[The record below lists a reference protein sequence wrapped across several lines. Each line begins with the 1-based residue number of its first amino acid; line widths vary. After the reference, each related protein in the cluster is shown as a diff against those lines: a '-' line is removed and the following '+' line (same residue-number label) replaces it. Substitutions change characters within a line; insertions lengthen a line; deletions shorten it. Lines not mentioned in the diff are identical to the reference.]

1 MSTRRDFTETE
12 RTPGWAHYTGLV
24 ETAIANLKVDLATIE
39 TEGKT
44 AEAIGVEH
52 LRIAERIAGLERALG
67 VAEDIK
73 KEPAD
78 DL

>member
-1 MSTRRDFTETE
+1 MSLARDQIELERMPAWTEYVRRIQGEIEDAESE
-12 RTPGWAHYTGLV
+12 IA
-24 ETAIANLKVDLATIE
+24 AID

-52 LRIAERIAGLERALG
+52 IRIDERIKGLKRAL
-67 VAEDIK
+67 EIPEIIK
-73 KEPAD
+73 REPAD

>member
-1 MSTRRDFTETE
+1 MSNRRDFSETE
-12 RTPGWAHYTGLV
+12 RTPGWAHYRSQV
-24 ETAIANLKVDLATIE
+24 ENAVAMLKVDLATIE

-52 LRIAERIAGLERALG
+52 IRITERIAGLERALG
-67 VAEDIK
+67 VVEDIK

>member
-1 MSTRRDFTETE
+1 MSSKRDFIETE
-12 RTPGWAHYTGLV
+12 RTPGWQHYKELV
-24 ETAIANLKVDLATIE
+24 EEAIKREEVDLSTLE
-39 TEGKT
+39 TEGKS
-44 AEAIGVEH
+44 ADDIGLAHV
-52 LRIAERIAGLERALG
+52 RIAERIAGLKRALG